1 MSTARG
7 LPRSRAWLRVLVL
20 LLAVLVPGGPA
31 EGSAPPV
38 AAMEIVEYD
47 VLDTAPR
54 PPAHDAHRPAVSP
67 RRAPR
72 PGPAP
77 AAPRGLPHP
86 APPKPPYAPWAPHAA
101 LHTVVLRC

>member
-31 EGSAPPV
+31 EGSAPPG

-47 VLDTAPR
+47 VLDTAPG

-72 PGPAP
+72 PAP
-77 AAPRGLPHP
+77 AAPRGRPHP
-86 APPKPPYAPWAPHAA
+86 APPKPPYAPQALHA

>member
-31 EGSAPPV
+31 EVSAPPGV
-38 AAMEIVEYD
+38 SVEIADYD
-47 VLDTAPR
+47 VLDTALR
-54 PPAHDAHRPAVSP
+54 PQARDAHRPAVHP

-77 AAPRGLPHP
+77 AVPQGRPHP
-86 APPKPPYAPWAPHAA
+86 APPKPPYALHALRA